1 MESRVVCLFFKHIM
15 ICFLYVENNWFLEL
29 CVHLFEESLSVYVN
43 QLQHEYFLAYKIQF
57 SFDLKLN
64 IWFMA

>member
-43 QLQHEYFLAYKIQF
+43 QL
-57 SFDLKLN
+57 
-64 IWFMA
+64 